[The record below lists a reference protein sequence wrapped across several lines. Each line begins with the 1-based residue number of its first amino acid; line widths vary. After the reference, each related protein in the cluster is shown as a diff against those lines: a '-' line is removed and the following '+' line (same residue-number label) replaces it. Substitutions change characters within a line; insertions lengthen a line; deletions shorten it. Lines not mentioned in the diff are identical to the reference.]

1 MKNETSNF
9 VCANGSGCIRFRVK
23 VAKKRTTASLCP
35 HEHIVMVLS
44 GKNVENAAV
53 EEHANDDQDSPQK
66 DNNWLQ
72 NTSKYLFDKKR
83 IDLSDENI
91 RRLEAKVM
99 ERTKSGSWLK
109 LFQVQLKTRLYLRY
123 QL

>member
-1 MKNETSNF
+1 
-9 VCANGSGCIRFRVK
+9 
-23 VAKKRTTASLCP
+23 
-35 HEHIVMVLS
+35 MVLS

-123 QL
+123 QLSFCF

>member
-1 MKNETSNF
+1 
-9 VCANGSGCIRFRVK
+9 
-23 VAKKRTTASLCP
+23 
-35 HEHIVMVLS
+35 MVLS

>member
-1 MKNETSNF
+1 
-9 VCANGSGCIRFRVK
+9 
-23 VAKKRTTASLCP
+23 
-35 HEHIVMVLS
+35 MVLS

-66 DNNWLQ
+66 DNNWLK
-72 NTSKYLFDKKR
+72 NTSKYLFDKMR
-83 IDLSDENI
+83 IELSDENI